1 VPFVNDNSLIVAV
14 FNVFQCL
21 SHILPG
27 MSLVFVATITSP
39 FHTVMPPRV
48 FFIFTIPSSCGDMWQ
63 RCPQY
68 IYWDVTATLD
78 PVGRTEGRHP
88 HDSAKAQHLDR
99 IVQSHVGCLFLLV
112 LQSAGRLLAF
122 FGSSQQCYSHACL
135 HNATSVYYFDSYF
148 VRLLATVACHTSYFF
163 AIPTD
168 VIKF

>member
-1 VPFVNDNSLIVAV
+1 MLVTYFTWDVSGLRGYNNLAISYRDASTGIFHFHHTFFMWRHVAAV
-14 FNVFQCL
+14 
-21 SHILPG
+21 
-27 MSLVFVATITSP
+27 SP
-39 FHTVMPPRV
+39 IH
-48 FFIFTIPSSCGDMWQ
+48 
-63 RCPQY
+63 